1 MMRNYIK
8 LICCILFIVFCV
20 GLGINYGLDMRY
32 NTELAKIEASRNTEL
47 DNYKNNKN
55 LAKSYLRVYDIQ
67 DESSYQNVKNDM
79 YHKFSTEMQKE
90 LFPTVNYEGLDLHDL
105 NTELIRV
112 IGTNNGYE
120 KENTFL
126 LEYRLTGVNYDQTIT
141 NLVTIQKGV
150 ITDVVRIK

>member
-1 MMRNYIK
+1 
-8 LICCILFIVFCV
+8 
-20 GLGINYGLDMRY
+20 MRY

>member
-1 MMRNYIK
+1 MRNYIK
-8 LICCILFIVFCV
+8 PICCVLFLVLCV
-20 GLGINYGLDMRY
+20 ILGINYGLDRRY
-32 NTELAKIEASRNTEL
+32 NSELAEIQASRNKAL
-47 DNYKNNKN
+47 DNYRSNKS
-55 LAKSYLRVYDIQ
+55 LAESYLQVYDIQ

-90 LFPTVNYEGLDLHDL
+90 LFSTVNYEGLDLHDL

-126 LEYRLTGVNYDQTIT
+126 LEYRLTGVNYDQNIT
-141 NLVTIQKGV
+141 NLITIQKGV

>member
-1 MMRNYIK
+1 MKNYIK
-8 LICCILFIVFCV
+8 IGLVVIFILSCV
-20 GLGINYGLDMRY
+20 GLGINFGLDMRY
-32 NTELAKIEASRNTEL
+32 NTELAKIEASRNTAL
-47 DNYKNNKN
+47 DNYKSNKS
-55 LAKSYLRVYDIQ
+55 LAESYLQVYDIQ